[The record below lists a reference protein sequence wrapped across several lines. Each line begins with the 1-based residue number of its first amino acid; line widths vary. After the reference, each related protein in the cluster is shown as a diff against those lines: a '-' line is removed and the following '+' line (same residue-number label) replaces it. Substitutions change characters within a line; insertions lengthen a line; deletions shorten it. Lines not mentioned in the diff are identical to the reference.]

1 MFYVG
6 IVSSFASKTEAARAS
21 CSILE
26 KLGHSKGR
34 AIRFLDS
41 HTSYE
46 VDGVK
51 HRPVVFVLPDAF
63 RLNNEVIKVSVR
75 QYSCTWQTAKFHVY
89 REMAVDVLASKEDW
103 AEFFPKE
110 GETSSQSQQPGA
122 QTGSQPGSAVGEN
135 VNLDPIGVMP
145 HDVILKAG

>member
-6 IVSSFASKTEAARAS
+6 IVSSFASKTEAAKAS

-34 AIRFLDS
+34 AIRFLDN

-46 VDGVK
+46 VGGAK

-63 RLNNEVIKVSVR
+63 RLSNEAIKVSVR
-75 QYSCTWQTAKFHVY
+75 QYHCTWQTAKFHIY

-110 GETSSQSQQPGA
+110 GDTSSQSQQPE
-122 QTGSQPGSAVGEN
+122 SQPESAVVEN
-135 VNLDPIGVMP
+135 VNLDPIGVTP

>member
-6 IVSSFASKTEAARAS
+6 IVSSFASKAESAKAS

-46 VDGVK
+46 REGVK

-63 RLNNEVIKVSVR
+63 RLNNEVIKLSVR
-75 QYSCTWQTAKFHVY
+75 QYKCTWQTAKFHIY

-103 AEFFPKE
+103 AEFFPAATE
-110 GETSSQSQQPGA
+110 AGAPVVLPTET
-122 QTGSQPGSAVGEN
+122 AVVDTN
-135 VNLDPIGVMP
+135 VDVAPIASLQ
-145 HDVILKAG
+145 IA

>member
-6 IVSSFASKTEAARAS
+6 IVSSFASKTEAAKAS

-34 AIRFLDS
+34 AIRFLGS

-46 VDGVK
+46 REGVK

-63 RLNNEVIKVSVR
+63 RLNNQLIQLSMR
-75 QYSCTWQTAKFHVY
+75 QYKCTWQTAKFHIY

-103 AEFFPKE
+103 A
-110 GETSSQSQQPGA
+110 
-122 QTGSQPGSAVGEN
+122 
-135 VNLDPIGVMP
+135 
-145 HDVILKAG
+145 